1 MQIKLQ
7 QDGNSFHFVAQN
19 EQNNQVNI
27 DASPAIGGKNMGAR
41 PMELLIMGLGGC
53 SAIDVISILKK
64 QKIEVEGMQIE
75 IEAEREPDAIP
86 SLFQK
91 IHVVFIFKGSIDEAK
106 AQRAVAL
113 SMDKYC
119 SVAKT
124 LEKTATITSSIRIEA

>member
-19 EQNNQVNI
+19 EQSNDVHI

-64 QKIEVEGMQIE
+64 QKIEVEGMRIE
-75 IEAEREPDAIP
+75 IDAEREPDAIP
-86 SLFQK
+86 SLFQT
-91 IHVVFIFKGSIDEAK
+91 IHVVFIFKRGIDVAK
-106 AQRAVAL
+106 VERAVAL

-124 LEKTATITSSIRIEA
+124 LEKTAKITSSIRIEE